1 MPNQKTPLQL
11 YHHKIAQH
19 EIKPDPEQE
28 KAVQV
33 LDQLHYALTA
43 YQKAASHKSILQR
56 LGFGKNQAAPKG
68 VYIYGGV
75 GRGKSMVMDLF
86 YAATPAQLKRRVHF
100 HVFMLELHRF
110 MHEYRQHQKKVGT
123 VDRALDE
130 FADRVAAQSPLLC
143 FDEFHVTD
151 VADAMILS
159 RLFTALFARNVIMVA
174 TSNWAPDD
182 LYKNGLQRDLFL
194 PFIALLKDRLTI
206 VHVTAGQ
213 DYRLARL
220 RGRPVYYEPLNTE
233 TEARLQHAFADLV
246 QDHHVGAVQLNVQG
260 RVLTVDKAAAGVAW
274 LTFADACREA
284 VGAADYLAM
293 AAAFDVV
300 FLTGVPVLT
309 AEQRNE
315 AKRLMTLIDILYENK
330 VKLVISAAAP
340 PEKIYAAGLHAYE
353 FERSVSRLME
363 MQSASYLAAVKH
375 G

>member
-28 KAVQV
+28 KVVQV

-43 YQKAASHKSILQR
+43 YQKAASQKSVLQH
-56 LGFGKNQAAPKG
+56 LGFGKTPATPKG

-86 YAATPAQLKRRVHF
+86 YAATPATLKRRVHF

-110 MHEYRQHQKKVGT
+110 MHEYRQHQKNAGT

-220 RGRPVYYEPLNTE
+220 RGMPVYYELMNAE

-246 QDHHVGAVQLNVQG
+246 QDHRVGAVQLNVQG
-260 RVLTVDKAAAGVAW
+260 RILTVDKAAAGVAW

-300 FLTGVPVLT
+300 FLTDVPVLT

-363 MQSASYLAAVKH
+363 MQSASYLATVKH